1 VIDERVTLKTNAQ
14 GYPVFA
20 RCGDLAIDVLISEDS
35 GAGVTDV
42 EIIGDEAALRRLG
55 EILIGVSKA
64 KGYHIHVEAN
74 PETSP
79 LDIEPKNVR
88 LTISNAEIP
97 PQAKAS
103 SPPPDWAR
111 G

>member
-1 VIDERVTLKTNAQ
+1 MIDERVTLKTNSQ
-14 GYPVFA
+14 GHPVLV
-20 RCGDLAIDVLISEDS
+20 RCGDQKIEVLISEDS

-42 EIIGDEAALRRLG
+42 EIIGDEAGLRRLG

-64 KGYHIHVEAN
+64 KGYHIHVEAD

-79 LDIEPKNVR
+79 LEIEPKNIR
-88 LTISNAEIP
+88 LTNSNAETP
-97 PQAKAS
+97 TPAKAS

>member
-1 VIDERVTLKTNAQ
+1 MIDERITLKTNSQ
-14 GYPVFA
+14 GYPILSP
-20 RCGDLAIDVLISEDS
+20 CGDSAIEVLISKDS

-42 EIIGDEAALRRLG
+42 QIIGDETALRRLG

-64 KGYHIHVEAN
+64 KGYHVHVESN

-79 LDIEPKNVR
+79 LDIEPKNFR
-88 LTISNAEIP
+88 LTISNAEAP
-97 PQAKAS
+97 PQTKAS

>member
-1 VIDERVTLKTNAQ
+1 MIDERITLPTNSQ
-14 GYPVFA
+14 GYPVLT
-20 RCGDLAIDVLISEDS
+20 RRGDSAIEVLISEDP

-64 KGYHIHVEAN
+64 KGYHIHVESN

-88 LTISNAEIP
+88 LTISNAEMP
-97 PQAKAS
+97 PQAEAS

>member
-1 VIDERVTLKTNAQ
+1 MIDERVTLKTNSQ
-14 GYPVFA
+14 GYPVFP
-20 RCGDLAIDVLISEDS
+20 RCGNLAIEVLISEDS
-35 GAGVTDV
+35 GPGVTLV

-55 EILIGVSKA
+55 EVLIGVSKA

-79 LDIEPKNVR
+79 LDIKPKNVR
-88 LTISNAEIP
+88 LTISNTEIP
-97 PQAKAS
+97 PHAKAS
-103 SPPPDWAR
+103 SPPPNWAK